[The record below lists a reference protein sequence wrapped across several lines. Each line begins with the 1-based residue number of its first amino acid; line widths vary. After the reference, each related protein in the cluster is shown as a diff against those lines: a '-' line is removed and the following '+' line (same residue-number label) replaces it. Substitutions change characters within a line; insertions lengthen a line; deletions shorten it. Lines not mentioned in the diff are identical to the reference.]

1 MKTITVTLD
10 EGRLTRVLVGLETL
24 SRAAAQ
30 DIRDLQAQV
39 SRARFEAEREKQ
51 ERERTGRE

>member
-1 MKTITVTLD
+1 MKAITVTLD

-39 SRARFEAEREKQ
+39 SRARFEEERQKQ
-51 ERERTGRE
+51 ERERTERA